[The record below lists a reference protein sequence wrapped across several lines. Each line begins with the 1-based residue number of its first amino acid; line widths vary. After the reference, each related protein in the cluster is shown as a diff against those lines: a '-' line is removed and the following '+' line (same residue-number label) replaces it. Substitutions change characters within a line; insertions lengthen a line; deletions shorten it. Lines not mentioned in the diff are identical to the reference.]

1 MKKLLILLLFACS
14 AFLPLKAQNYFEEF
28 GKISQAEIDMK
39 SCSYDAAADAVVLF
53 DMGKS
58 YFVRNGNGFDVIFE
72 RITRIKIFNEAGKEY
87 AEVEVP
93 FYQEGNIYEKVSVT
107 KASTYSITDGRIS
120 KITTLDPKA
129 VYEEK
134 VSENWKVKKFAMP
147 NVQAGSI
154 IEYVYLVTSQ
164 YHFNLRDW
172 DFQWRIPVLNS
183 VYEVRMIPFYE
194 YTWSLQGT
202 KSLTEYKTYVD
213 DRSFKNVFFSTEYYD
228 MVYYFAQKN
237 ATAFTDEEF
246 ISSREDYIMKID
258 FQLSA
263 YFHLDGVKIKV
274 MTTWPELVKEYLKL
288 ESFGKYLKRSE
299 SIALKT
305 INPDS
310 LSGKSETQKFNYIVD
325 YIKDNFKWNNTNSQ
339 FTNRTASDLVKDKIG
354 NSAEINLWLVGAL
367 RAAGLEAYPLLLSTR
382 SHGKIKSDYPFSS
395 AFNFVVATVT
405 IEGKKML
412 ADATD
417 PFCANNRIS
426 TQCMNDKGLLVDK
439 DNMVWISLQM
449 PSLSEL
455 NTSIKI
461 DSIGSKQNVKITSV
475 ATDYEALS
483 YRKEFAG
490 EKDVLLE
497 KLSKKLYMVEDSSLK
512 IRNATDRTRSYAYS
526 YSFESASEIINNKI
540 YLQPFMNEVFTSNPL
555 KQKTRTY
562 PIDITFPIKR
572 SYKTEIIVPEGYKV
586 EFLPEKSTLNDN
598 LFELEYL
605 SQQYG
610 NTISCSFS
618 YTLKQSVYAP
628 EEYQRV
634 KAVFDRI
641 VKKSS
646 EKIVLVRK

>member
-1 MKKLLILLLFACS
+1 MKKLLILLLFVCGTL
-14 AFLPLKAQNYFEEF
+14 LPLNAQNYFDEF

-58 YFVRNGNGFDVIFE
+58 YFVRNENGFDVIFE
-72 RITRIKIFNEAGKEY
+72 RITRVKIFNDAGKEY

-93 FYQEGNIYEKVSVT
+93 FYQEGNIYEKVTIT
-107 KASTYSITDGRIS
+107 KATTYSITDGRIS
-120 KITTLDPKA
+120 RITSLDPKA

-134 VSENWKVKKFAMP
+134 ISENWKVKKFAMP
-147 NVQAGSI
+147 DVQAGSI
-154 IEYVYLVTSQ
+154 IEYVYHIKSQ

-172 DFQWRIPVLNS
+172 DFQWSIPVLNS

-194 YTWSLQGT
+194 YTWALQGT
-202 KSLTEYKTYVD
+202 KSLTDYKTYID
-213 DRSFKNVFFSTEYYD
+213 DNGLKNVFFSTEYYD
-228 MVYYFAQKN
+228 MVYYFGQKN
-237 ATAFTDEEF
+237 AIAFTDEEF
-246 ISSREDYIMKID
+246 ISSREDHIMKID

-274 MTTWPELVKEYLKL
+274 MTTWPELVKEYLKI
-288 ESFGKYLKRSE
+288 ESFGRYLKRSE

-310 LSGKSETQKFNYIVD
+310 LAGKSETQKFNYIVD
-325 YIKDNFKWNNTNSQ
+325 FVKDNFKWNNTNSQ
-339 FTNRTASDLVKDKIG
+339 FTNKSASELVQDKTG

-382 SHGKIKSDYPFSS
+382 NHGKIKSDYPFSS
-395 AFNFVVATVT
+395 AFNFVIATVT
-405 IEGKKML
+405 IDGKKML
-412 ADATD
+412 ADATE
-417 PFCANNRIS
+417 PFCPNNRIS

-439 DNMVWISLQM
+439 DNMVWISLQT
-449 PSLSEL
+449 PSLSDL

-461 DSIGSKQNVKITSV
+461 DSIGIKQQVKVIAV
-475 ATDYEALS
+475 ASDYEALA

-490 EKDVLLE
+490 NKETLLE

-512 IRNATDRTRSYAYS
+512 IRNATDRTRPYAYA
-526 YSFESASEIINNKI
+526 YTFEIGTEIINNKI
-540 YLQPFMNEVFTSNPL
+540 YMQPFMNEVITSNPL

-572 SYKTEIIVPEGYKV
+572 TYKTEIIIPEGYKV

-598 LFELEYL
+598 LFELDYS
-605 SQQYG
+605 SQQFG

-618 YTLKQSVYAP
+618 YTFKQSVYAP

-634 KAVFDRI
+634 KALFDRI
-641 VKKSS
+641 IKKSS